1 MTGLSLLLPT
11 TAVALVGAAG
21 IVGARQEAEVPMLPP
36 GLHSRVLARAD
47 GPPVAYAI
55 QVPEGYAPDARV
67 PLALA
72 LHYGGEPSTGAG
84 RGVVSMLVG
93 PALAELG
100 AVIVAPDA
108 LVSGWDAPENE
119 QAVLALLD
127 AVAVSYKT
135 DPARVIVTGF
145 SMGGIGTWHYA
156 AKFSSR
162 FSAALPVAGRPAEE
176 VREWALPVFA
186 IGSRL
191 DTVVPMA
198 ATSQRIELLRQRGV
212 NARMVV
218 LETPT
223 HFQTAD
229 HTDGLRRAVPWLRS
243 LWGE

>member
-1 MTGLSLLLPT
+1 MTGLSLLLPVA
-11 TAVALVGAAG
+11 AVALVGAAG
-21 IVGARQEAEVPMLPP
+21 IVGARQEAEVPLLPP
-36 GLHSRVLARAD
+36 GLHTRVLAQAD

-67 PLALA
+67 PLVLA

-84 RGVVSMLVG
+84 RGVVSILVG

-108 LVSGWDAPENE
+108 LLSGWDAPENE

-127 AVAVSYKT
+127 AVAVRYKT
-135 DPARVIVTGF
+135 DPARVVVTGF

-176 VREWALPVFA
+176 GQEWAVPVFA
-186 IGSRL
+186 VGSRR

-212 NARMVV
+212 NVRMVV

-223 HFQTAD
+223 HFQTAA
-229 HTDGLRRAVPWLRS
+229 HADGLRRAVPWLRN

>member
-1 MTGLSLLLPT
+1 MIG
-11 TAVALVGAAG
+11 TALIYPAALVSLAAAVG
-21 IVGARQEAEVPMLPP
+21 IVGARQDMAIPLLPP
-36 GLHSRVLARAD
+36 GLHTHVLVRAD

-55 QVPEGYAPDARV
+55 QVPEGYAPGASV
-67 PLALA
+67 PLVLA

-108 LVSGWDAPENE
+108 LASGWDAPENE

-127 AVAVSYKT
+127 AVAVRYKT
-135 DPARVIVTGF
+135 DPARVVVTGF
-145 SMGGIGTWHYA
+145 SMGGIGTWHFA
-156 AKFSSR
+156 AKFPSR
-162 FSAALPVAGRPAEE
+162 FSAALPVAGRPAGE
-176 VREWALPVFA
+176 VQEWAVPVFA
-186 IGSRL
+186 VGSRR

-198 ATSQRIELLRQRGV
+198 ATAQRIDLLRQRGV

-223 HFQTAD
+223 HFQTAA
-229 HTDGLRRAVPWLRS
+229 HADGLRRAVPWIRS
-243 LWGE
+243 VWGG